1 MYPPSM
7 VILAS
12 VLLALIVALVA
23 YYFYLAFTR

>member
-23 YYFYLAFTR
+23 FYFYRAFAR